1 MPSQGGSGGASSTTC
16 EGSGCGTPTEAAG
29 SLCGDPL
36 LSSVL
41 TWGTSEVAL
50 WLESVHMAEYKDSFI
65 SHDIQGP
72 ELVHLERRDLKVIL
86 CIFSSIYY
94 ASLPFAS
101 LLLLLIYKI

>member
-1 MPSQGGSGGASSTTC
+1 MSGNTPC
-16 EGSGCGTPTEAAG
+16 EGSGCGTPTES

-50 WLESVHMAEYKDSFI
+50 WLESVQMGEYKDSFI

-72 ELVHLERRDLKVIL
+72 ELLHLERRDLKVWHFFIV
-86 CIFSSIYY
+86 
-94 ASLPFAS
+94 
-101 LLLLLIYKI
+101 